1 MSNFISLLGGIFSP
15 DETKF
20 SNVNMG
26 WLYPVARFL
35 DNLLVPF
42 IIIVLI
48 AGAAW
53 VIVLGVNLAK
63 AEDTGKAQE
72 AKKKLINV
80 AIALVS
86 VIVLVFLLTFLAS
99 NLPTWFTSGSNPW
112 SESAQSGTGTGT
124 GNGTGTGTGGN
135 GVIRWFLQ

>member
-20 SNVNMG
+20 TNVNMG

-99 NLPTWFTSGSNPW
+99 NLPTWFTTGSNPW
-112 SESAQSGTGTGT
+112 SESAQSGTQQTQQQTQQSGTG
-124 GNGTGTGTGGN
+124 
-135 GVIRWFLQ
+135 IIHWFLQ

>member
-1 MSNFISLLGGIFSP
+1 MGNLLGGMFKDAIDNNFEGTSFS
-15 DETKF
+15 
-20 SNVNMG
+20 
-26 WLYPVARFL
+26 WLKPIATFL
-35 DNLLVPF
+35 DNLLIPF

-80 AIALVS
+80 VIALVS
-86 VIVLVFLLTFLAS
+86 IIVLIFLLTFLAA
-99 NLPTWFTSGSNPW
+99 NVPDWFAGEQPLDNPFETSRFIYSLV
-112 SESAQSGTGTGT
+112 S
-124 GNGTGTGTGGN
+124 
-135 GVIRWFLQ
+135 

>member
-20 SNVNMG
+20 TNVNMG

-35 DNLLVPF
+35 DNLLVPL

-63 AEDTGKAQE
+63 AEDTGKKASAEKENDKDTE
-72 AKKKLINV
+72 AADDAKDPG
-80 AIALVS
+80 S
-86 VIVLVFLLTFLAS
+86 VNDS
-99 NLPTWFTSGSNPW
+99 EGSG
-112 SESAQSGTGTGT
+112 E
-124 GNGTGTGTGGN
+124 
-135 GVIRWFLQ
+135 